1 MKSFD
6 LSLYLVLDPDLC
18 KRHSMIETAREAV
31 AGGATMVQLRH
42 KHASTQERIALGLA
56 LMEALRGTGARVV
69 MNDDVAAAIEA
80 GVDALHIGQG
90 DMTPVLARARIGPN
104 VILGLS
110 VNTEGAAHLVDPAV
124 IDYVGVG
131 PVFATPTKPDHEKPL
146 GYDGLS
152 RVVAASPVP
161 TVAIGGLKKEHVRR
175 VFAAGAD
182 GVAVVSAIC
191 GTSDPRQAAQALRVK
206 CASLDPLLPR
216 RPAASAEPRNG
227 VA

>member
-1 MKSFD
+1 MKPFD

-18 KRHSMIETAREAV
+18 QRHSMIDTAREAV

-42 KHASTQERIALGLA
+42 KHASTDERIALGRG
-56 LMEALRGTGARVV
+56 LMEALRGTGASVI

-80 GVDALHIGQG
+80 GVDGLHIGQG
-90 DMTPVLARARIGPN
+90 DMTPSLARARIGSEL
-104 VILGLS
+104 ILGLS
-110 VNTEGAAHLVDPAV
+110 VNTEGAARLVDPAT

-146 GYDGLS
+146 GFDGLAK
-152 RVVAASPVP
+152 VVAASPVP
-161 TVAIGGLKKEHVRR
+161 TVAIGGLKQEHVQR

-191 GTSDPRQAAQALRVK
+191 GTTDPRRAALELSERI
-206 CASLDPLLPR
+206 R
-216 RPAASAEPRNG
+216 AAR
-227 VA
+227 

>member
-18 KRHSMIETAREAV
+18 TQHSMIETAREAV

-42 KHASTQERIALGLA
+42 KHASTRERIALGVA
-56 LMEALRGTGARVV
+56 LMEALRGTGATVV

-90 DMTPVLARARIGPN
+90 DTSPALARARIGPD

-110 VNTEGAAHLVDPAV
+110 INTEGAAHLVDPAIV
-124 IDYVGVG
+124 DYIGIG

-146 GYDGLS
+146 GFAGLS
-152 RVVAASPVP
+152 QIVAASPVP

-175 VFAAGAD
+175 AFSAGAD

-191 GTSDPRQAAQALRVK
+191 GTADPRQAARELREQMRK
-206 CASLDPLLPR
+206 P
-216 RPAASAEPRNG
+216 
-227 VA
+227 